1 MGIYK
6 GKEIF
11 TIKPWLTAYKQN
23 VEQLKKILKVSDY
36 VLPEITESDEG
47 KYLTV
52 SGGKYV
58 LSD

>member
-23 VEQLKKILKVSDY
+23 VEQLKKILKISDY
-36 VLPEITESDEG
+36 VLPEIKEG
-47 KYLTV
+47 DDGKVLKV

-58 LSD
+58 LSE